1 MIIFDFNQVVISN
14 LIEHLDD
21 KKHVEEDIGRHMI
34 LNTLR
39 TYVKKY
45 KATHGPEVVIAC
57 DSRNYWRKEIF
68 PYYKASRKANREKS
82 DLDWD
87 GIFKCLELVKQ
98 ELKEC
103 SHYKVIEIEGV
114 EADDI
119 IGALAIRNSAHE
131 KVMIL
136 SSDKDFV
143 QLQVYPNVEQY
154 SPIMK
159 KEIKSSNPAMQ
170 LKELIIRGDVSDGIP
185 NFLSEDK
192 CFVDKVRQ
200 KSIYEEKLK
209 VWLNQQPEEFC
220 ENEDILKNYKRN
232 ESLIDLTKIPEK
244 YVESII
250 DSYENTKTK
259 TKMQFM
265 NYLVS
270 KRLKN
275 LIEVANEF

>member
-21 KKHVEEDIGRHMI
+21 KRHVEEDMARHMI
-34 LNTLR
+34 LNTIR

-57 DSRNYWRKEIF
+57 DSRNYWRKQVF
-68 PYYKASRKANREKS
+68 PHYKASRKANREKS
-82 DLDWD
+82 DLDWE

-98 ELKEC
+98 ELKEY
-103 SHYKVIEIEGV
+103 SHYKVIEIDGV

-119 IGALAIRNSAHE
+119 IAALAIRNSAHE
-131 KVMIL
+131 KIMIL

-159 KEIKSSNPAMQ
+159 KEIKSSNPSMQ

-185 NFLSEDK
+185 NFLSEDT
-192 CFVDKVRQ
+192 CFVDKIRQ

-209 VWLNQQPEEFC
+209 VWLNQRPEEFC
-220 ENEDILKNYKRN
+220 ENEQILKNYKRN
-232 ESLIDLTKIPEK
+232 ESLIDLTKIPEN
-244 YVESII
+244 YVKSII
-250 DSYENTKTK
+250 DSYVETKTK
-259 TKMQFM
+259 TKMQFV